1 MKKKIINLFFTKDAL
16 WTNIIKIFSS
26 SVLSSLITMGLSP
39 LVSRI
44 YTTGA
49 FGVYA
54 IIFATASILSEL
66 VTLKYERAI
75 LLPEKNEDAISVFW
89 LSTIL
94 ALLFSSGLYIPIY
107 FFEETILN
115 FHNVEK
121 SLLIYF
127 LPIISFVLASNVCI
141 VNLIIKLK
149 YYNLMTSN
157 RIYISLIL
165 NGMIIIFGYLKF
177 EDLGLIISYTLSNL
191 FSSIILLIGIYKK
204 HDLFTLKYNEIKF
217 WAKRYLNFP
226 KFYIPSVAVESSAFN
241 LPNFVFMRIIGAS
254 FLGNYNMSNRIINTP
269 MGLIGNAIRTV
280 FNQTIAEAY
289 VTKKTHIKVF
299 IDNFYRLFLIAI
311 IPVTIIFIW
320 GPQLFSLIFGDNWYD
335 AGMIARYLAPVFL
348 FRFVSSPLSAVL
360 TIYEKLNYDLF
371 IQISTTIA
379 LSLSFYI
386 LWKLEYNTYSL
397 YLIVYNI
404 IYCSKYTI
412 EFFFSLKLITDF
424 EKNLIEINKK

>member
-1 MKKKIINLFFTKDAL
+1 MKKKIVNLFFTKDAL

-26 SVLSSLITMGLSP
+26 SLLTSIITIGLSP

-44 YTTGA
+44 YSTGS

-89 LSTIL
+89 LCTLLAIIL
-94 ALLFSSGLYIPIY
+94 SSLLYIPVY

-115 FHNVEK
+115 FHNVQNPQ
-121 SLLIYF
+121 LIYL

-157 RIYISLIL
+157 RIYISILL
-165 NGMIIIFGYLKF
+165 NGMIILLGYLKF
-177 EDLGLIISYTLSNL
+177 KELGLIISYTLSNL
-191 FSSIILLIGIYKK
+191 FSSILLLIGIYKK
-204 HDLFTLKYNEIKF
+204 HDLFNIKYYEIKY

-226 KFYIPSVAVESSAFN
+226 KFYIPSVAVESSSSN

-254 FLGNYNMSNRIINTP
+254 FLGNYNMSNRIVNTP

-280 FNQTIAEAY
+280 FNQAIAEAY
-289 VTKKTHIKVF
+289 AAKKTHMKIFK
-299 IDNFYRLFLIAI
+299 DNFYRLFFIAI
-311 IPVTIIFIW
+311 IPVSIIFIW
-320 GPQLFSLIFGDNWYD
+320 GPQLFSIILGSQWYE

-371 IQISTTIA
+371 IQIFT
-379 LSLSFYI
+379 LSSITLSYLV
-386 LWKLEYNTYSL
+386 LWKLGYNTYPS

-404 IYCSKYTI
+404 IYCIKYAL
-412 EFFFSLKLITDF
+412 EFFISY
-424 EKNLIEINKK
+424 NLIKKNEKLL

>member
-1 MKKKIINLFFTKDAL
+1 MKKRIVNLFFTNDEL
-16 WTNIIKIFSS
+16 WKNILKIFSS
-26 SVLSSLITMGLSP
+26 SALTSLITIALSP

-44 YTTGA
+44 YTTNA
-49 FGVYA
+49 FGIYA

-94 ALLFSSGLYIPIY
+94 ALLFSIGLYIPIY

-121 SLLIYF
+121 SLLIYL

-157 RIYISLIL
+157 RIYISILL
-165 NGMIIIFGYLKF
+165 NGLIILLGYLKF
-177 EDLGLIISYTLSNL
+177 EEFGLIISYTLSNL
-191 FSSIILLIGIYKK
+191 FSSVLLIIGIYKK
-204 HDLFTLKYNEIKF
+204 HQIFTFKLNQLKY

-226 KFYIPSVAVESSAFN
+226 KFYIPSVAVESFAFN

-254 FLGNYNMSNRIINTP
+254 FLGNYNMSNRIVSTP
-269 MGLIGNAIRTV
+269 MSLIGNAIRTV

-289 VTKKTHIKVF
+289 AAKKTHLKIFKE
-299 IDNFYRLFLIAI
+299 NFYRLLFIAI

-320 GPQLFSLIFGDNWYD
+320 GPQLFSFVFGNNWYD
-335 AGMIARYLAPVFL
+335 AGIIARYLAPVFL
-348 FRFVSSPLSAVL
+348 FRFVTSPLSSVL
-360 TIYEKLNYDLF
+360 TIYEKLNIDLM
-371 IQISTTIA
+371 IQIFTT
-379 LSLSFYI
+379 LSLAISFYT
-386 LWKLEYNTYSL
+386 LWKLGYNTYPF
-397 YLIVYNI
+397 YLIAYNI
-404 IYCSKYTI
+404 IYCTKYII
-412 EFFFSLKLITDF
+412 EFFFSYKLIVNF
-424 EKNLIEINKK
+424 EKTILKN

>member
-1 MKKKIINLFFTKDAL
+1 MKNRIVNLFFTKDAL
-16 WTNIIKIFSS
+16 WTNMIKIFSS
-26 SVLSSLITMGLSP
+26 SVLTSLITIGLSP

-49 FGVYA
+49 FGLYA

-75 LLPEKNEDAISVFW
+75 ILPEKNEDAISVFW
-89 LSTIL
+89 LSIIL
-94 ALLFSSGLYIPIY
+94 SLLFSSCLYLPIY
-107 FFEETILN
+107 FFEETILI

-121 SLLIYF
+121 SLLVYL
-127 LPIISFVLASNVCI
+127 LPIISFVLASNVSI

-157 RIYISLIL
+157 RIYVSVLL
-165 NGMIIIFGYLKF
+165 NVMIILLGYLKF
-177 EDLGLIISYTLSNL
+177 EELGLIISYTLSNL
-191 FSSIILLIGIYKK
+191 FSSILLLIGIYKNHK
-204 HDLFTLKYNEIKF
+204 LFIIKYIEIKF

-226 KFYIPSVAVESSAFN
+226 KFYIPSVAVESSTFN

-254 FLGNYNMSNRIINTP
+254 FLGNYNMSNRIVNTP

-280 FNQTIAEAY
+280 FNQTVAEAY
-289 VTKKTHIKVF
+289 AAKKTHIKIF
-299 IDNFYRLFLIAI
+299 KDNFYRLFFIAI
-311 IPVTIIFIW
+311 IPVTIIFIC
-320 GPQLFSLIFGDNWYD
+320 GPQFFSLIFGDNWYD

-386 LWKLEYNTYSL
+386 LWKSEYNTYPL
-397 YLIVYNI
+397 YLIAYSI
-404 IYCSKYTI
+404 IYCSKYSI
-412 EFFFSLKLITDF
+412 ELYFSFKLITDF
-424 EKNLIEINKK
+424 EKNLIKTNN